1 MREPKKVRTIAELI
15 KSCRMLRE
23 HNEKL
28 KGRNSELEARLEIS
42 PDHDVDGIEARD
54 ETIKLLDDRI
64 AELEAELTIK
74 LLKDRIEE
82 LEARLEFKQKNT
94 DALIARWEPYIEQLE
109 DEIKK
114 ANNEFGSAHCSIDI
128 APLWKSIAKLKEAS
142 GRDWRT
148 LQAIRELPEKWRK
161 EESDHNLTCS
171 YYDWPYLRDGEN
183 CADELEALLPEKDD
197 GS

>member
-109 DEIKK
+109 AALREIV
-114 ANNEFGSAHCSIDI
+114 
-128 APLWKSIAKLKEAS
+128 LYAKPKYRS
-142 GRDWRT
+142 TRDK
-148 LQAIRELPEKWRK
+148 LV
-161 EESDHNLTCS
+161 
-171 YYDWPYLRDGEN
+171 RDGV
-183 CADELEALLPEKDD
+183 CLSGGLLHYESMPHVIHAGKKVLLRE
-197 GS
+197 GE